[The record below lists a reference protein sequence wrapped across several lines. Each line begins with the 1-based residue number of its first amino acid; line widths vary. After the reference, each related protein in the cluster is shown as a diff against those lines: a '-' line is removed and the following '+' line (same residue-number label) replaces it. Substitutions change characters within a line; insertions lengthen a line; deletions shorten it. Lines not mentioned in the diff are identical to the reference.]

1 MAESV
6 KTLSVYINL
15 KSKAFTTGLRRMEMR
30 LKKFGRSMSNI
41 GSRMTSSIT
50 LPIALVGGAAIKL
63 ASDFSASMTKIQT
76 LVGLPADEVDKLK
89 QSVLDLAGKTAQ
101 APQELAEGLYFLTS
115 AGLDSESALRA
126 LEQVSKGVASG
137 LGESTD
143 LAKAA
148 AAAQNAYGEEVLS
161 AGDALDIFGTMV
173 RTGMFEASELAEVL
187 GTQLGLAS
195 NLGISMEELGGLIA
209 TYTRTTGDAKMA
221 TTGLSGVMMA
231 FAKITPKQE
240 QALKKIGL
248 TANDVRKHL
257 GEQGLQKTLLML
269 SKRFEDN
276 NMPLS
281 DFFSKSQAL
290 KGVMGVL
297 GEQTESYTG
306 ILEDMHKAQ
315 GFVNDAFAVAS
326 QESTFK
332 FQKALADLKVAGV
345 ELGNAII
352 PIATKIASKISQ
364 LAKAF
369 SSMSEETQKKII
381 KVVAALALLGPS
393 LFILGKIALVGG
405 GLIGIFRKLAV
416 AVTGVVNAAFLMNP
430 YIVIPLGLMAL
441 LIVNVVKEW
450 DKMKFVLVDVINW
463 VIKLYNENML
473 IRGVVEGVAFAFRF
487 LRDKAIL
494 NIKNIVAGVN
504 ALGKILLNLFN
515 KEERKKAIDDF
526 FSAFGENAKEFSDKV
541 EKNVETMRDNLTARD
556 PIELITVEDVDNA
569 VAKGQELGEK
579 FVDKVKDT
587 ISNLSGQFSD
597 LLFAPQATGGGGGGD
612 EGGEESDLSGTFMD
626 FEETFIGPLNQALS
640 TASESIFEWSE
651 ATKTSFAETF
661 EEMKERLQNFG
672 LAFAEGFADMVATT
686 IVEGG
691 NLAKAFGN
699 FLLMMLKDLATMIIK
714 MLVFK
719 AIMTAIGL
727 PTGGGGGVM
736 KMLFGM
742 QHGGL
747 AFGPTPV
754 MVGEGRGTSMSN
766 PEVIAPLD
774 KLRGMIGGG
783 GTGRL
788 HGEISGSNIL
798 LSNDRSTNTQDRVS
812 GSVTDF

>member
-143 LAKAA
+143 LAKVA

-195 NLGISMEELGGLIA
+195 NLGISMEELGALIA

-276 NMPLS
+276 NIPLS

-297 GEQTESYTG
+297 GQQTESYTG

-345 ELGNAII
+345 ELGNAIL

-441 LIVNVVKEW
+441 LIANVVKEW
-450 DKMKFVLVDVINW
+450 DKVKVVLVDVINYF
-463 VIKLYNENML
+463 IDLYNENQMFKFGIEGTILVFKAVWEYAKMYANSL
-473 IRGVVEGVAFAFRF
+473 IDIFKG
-487 LRDKAIL
+487 
-494 NIKNIVAGVN
+494 
-504 ALGKILLNLFN
+504 LGKILLNLFN
-515 KEERKKAIDDF
+515 KEERQKAIAELLGGLEGNWEEMTGNIERGYDNMVNNMQ
-526 FSAFGENAKEFSDKV
+526 SRDK
-541 EKNVETMRDNLTARD
+541 
-556 PIELITVEDVDNA
+556 IELITVEDVDNA

-597 LLFAPQATGGGGGGD
+597 LLFAPQATGGGGGGGEG
-612 EGGEESDLSGTFMD
+612 EGGEGEGGEGEGGFIIPIPNPEPAREALFAWS
-626 FEETFIGPLNQALS
+626 EETIAKFQE
-640 TASESIFEWSE
+640 TYASLH
-651 ATKTSFAETF
+651 
-661 EEMKERLQNFG
+661 EMVDNFG
-672 LAFAEGFADMVATT
+672 LSFAEGFADMVATT
-686 IVEGG
+686 ITEGG
-691 NLAKAFGN
+691 NLAKAFGD
-699 FLLMMLKDLATMIIK
+699 FLLRMLKDLATMIIK

-742 QHGGL
+742 QDGGL

-788 HGEISGSNIL
+788 HGEISGDNIL
-798 LSNDRSTNTQDRVS
+798 LSTERATSTQDRVG